1 MLSGTNPIFQ
11 SHSLRTLSLT
21 YKPPQALLMRYIRHH
36 VSKLE
41 QMKITQCKS
50 PHYPSLLQYKQACR
64 SHTLYHKHIEFYSC
78 VLELRTSLLI
88 TGFLKLLPFLG
99 SSINYSI
106 LESEPKGRHQLCW
119 VCYRVSHW
127 VSFVNQLHLLT
138 TLCVSVCG
146 PQCGVHG
153 FYHKY

>member
-50 PHYPSLLQYKQACR
+50 PHQPSLLQCKQACR
-64 SHTLYHKHIEFYSC
+64 SHMLYHKHIEFYSC
-78 VLELRTSLLI
+78 VLELRTILLI
-88 TGFLKLLPFLG
+88 AGFLKLLPFLG

-106 LESEPKGRHQLCW
+106 LEAEPKRRHQQCW
-119 VCYRVSHW
+119 VCYRVSQS
-127 VSFVNQLHLLT
+127 VSFIYRLHLLT
-138 TLCVSVCG
+138 ALCVLVFG
-146 PQCGVHG
+146 PQCGVHS